1 MLYIGKRFK
10 YWLSYLY
17 IEKSFVFTVNFTAM
31 SGKEKKP
38 TKIQEYVK
46 HILQVQI
53 RNDTV
58 RVYTACNVTKQIYW
72 LYFIYYF

>member
-31 SGKEKKP
+31 SGKEKKNNKNSGICK
-38 TKIQEYVK
+38 THFASTNQK
-46 HILQVQI
+46 
-53 RNDTV
+53 
-58 RVYTACNVTKQIYW
+58 
-72 LYFIYYF
+72 

>member
-58 RVYTACNVTKQIYW
+58 RVHTACNVTKQIY
-72 LYFIYYF
+72 

>member
-17 IEKSFVFTVNFTAM
+17 IEKSFVFIINFIAM
-31 SGKEKKP
+31 SGKEKK
-38 TKIQEYVK
+38 TTEIQEYVE

-58 RVYTACNVTKQIYW
+58 RV
-72 LYFIYYF
+72 